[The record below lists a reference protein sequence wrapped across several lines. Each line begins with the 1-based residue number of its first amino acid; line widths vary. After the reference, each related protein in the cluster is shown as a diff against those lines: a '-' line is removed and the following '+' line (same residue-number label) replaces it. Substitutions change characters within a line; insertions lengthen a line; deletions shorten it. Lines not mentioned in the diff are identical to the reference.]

1 MDIIEVIRTAESAPK
16 VISALSVYIESLR
29 NTAVIPES
37 LLRLS
42 LKGAD
47 DVGQRMAAL
56 LDVIDLASRDRR
68 DRDCG
73 IAKDALQVFAA
84 AAWRL
89 RTRQHGNLH

>member
-56 LDVIDLASRDRR
+56 LDVIDLASRNRR

-84 AAWRL
+84 ASWRL
-89 RTRQHGNLH
+89 RSCQHRELH

>member
-29 NTAVIPES
+29 NTAAIPDS

-47 DVGQRMAAL
+47 DVAQRMTAL
-56 LDVIDLASRDRR
+56 LGVIDLASRNHREP
-68 DRDCG
+68 DCG
-73 IAKDALQVFAA
+73 IAKHALQVFAA
-84 AAWRL
+84 ANWRL
-89 RTRQHGNLH
+89 RSRQRRELH